1 VKAVSFE
8 TTISSS
14 FFTSTIY
21 SVLAMLSEVS
31 LTLSG
36 KFVVSVTFSIFVVV
50 FTHYLARSFS

>member
-1 VKAVSFE
+1 VSFA

-21 SVLAMLSEVS
+21 SVLAMLSDVS

-36 KFVVSVTFSIFVVV
+36 MFVVSVIFSIFVVV